1 MECPRKDSWR
11 WLPFPA
17 PEDLPDPGIEYP
29 SLVSPA
35 LAGRFFTTVPSGKP
49 KCQFYWMPKLEM
61 SICFRGSESSA
72 FRTVTHKFHRKTF
85 LLIKA
90 NLESGPSV
98 PNANPQNARAE
109 EGQGASK
116 VVSGCCQV
124 QAATRDSVCHDPC
137 IQDTWVKAFCV
148 FSIKFKITPAI

>member
-1 MECPRKDSWR
+1 MECPRKDSWS

-17 PEDLPDPGIEYP
+17 PEDLPDPGTEP
-29 SLVSPA
+29 SSLVSPA
-35 LAGRFFTTVPSGKP
+35 LAGRFFTTVPSRKP
-49 KCQFYWMPKLEM
+49 KCQFYWMPKPEM
-61 SICFRGSESSA
+61 SICLRGSESSA
-72 FRTVTHKFHRKTF
+72 FRTVNLEFHRKML

-116 VVSGCCQV
+116 VVSGWCQV
-124 QAATRDSVCHDPC
+124 QVATRDSVCHDPSL
-137 IQDTWVKAFCV
+137 QDIWLRAFCD
-148 FSIKFKITPAI
+148 FYIKFKKTPAI